1 MWSAIVNAM
10 TAMFEWLHTL
20 IINVFGVPQNSV
32 GLSYV
37 LAIII
42 FTIIIRVL
50 ILPLN
55 IKSTRSNAKLQEIQ
69 PELKKIQAKY
79 KNDPQKMQLESSK
92 LMKEN
97 NVSMFG
103 GCLPTLLPLPILFAL
118 YGVFRG
124 IADKVLAM
132 SQTNPNLDLSFLWIK
147 DVFAMGNGITIT
159 SIVLAILAGLSTYI
173 PSLLLSKSMPQQEGG
188 MNMGTMNIMMSGM
201 MAFMSINFQPILVIY
216 WITGGVIQLVQTYFL
231 NYAPAMKKRKA
242 EEAAKLEAQVNKA
255 KKSTPKTR
263 KR

>member
-10 TAMFEWLHTL
+10 TAMFNALHNFIVQL
-20 IINVFGVPQNSV
+20 GVPKEAEGV
-32 GLSYV
+32 SYV
-37 LAIII
+37 LAIIL
-42 FTIIIRVL
+42 FTVIIRLL

-55 IKSTRSNAKLQEIQ
+55 IKSTKSNAKLQEIQ
-69 PELKKIQAKY
+69 PELKKIQEKY

-118 YGVFRG
+118 YGVFRNITPTPG
-124 IADKVLAM
+124 AD
-132 SQTNPNLDLSFLWIK
+132 TSFLFIPNI
-147 DVFAMGNGITIT
+147 FAANSGFTLIG
-159 SIVLAILAGLSTYI
+159 IVLAILAGLSTYI

-188 MNMGTMNIMMSGM
+188 MNMGTMNIVMSGM
-201 MAFMSINFQPILVIY
+201 MAYMSINFQPILVIY

-231 NYAPAMKKRKA
+231 NYAPAMKKRK
-242 EEAAKLEAQVNKA
+242 EQEATKLEAQISKA
-255 KKSTPKTR
+255 KKSTPKTK